1 MSVFRNDHSSI
12 LKRENFAQSHP
23 IDQIIDFGLFLP
35 LFGLSLI
42 LVGLIERLV
51 LRQIPG
57 LSAWLS
63 LRPA

>member
-1 MSVFRNDHSSI
+1 LALGLGVLLI
-12 LKRENFAQSHP
+12 C
-23 IDQIIDFGLFLP
+23 FGLFLP

-57 LSAWLS
+57 LRAWLS
-63 LRPA
+63 LRPARSDQAG

>member
-1 MSVFRNDHSSI
+1 
-12 LKRENFAQSHP
+12 LALGLGLLLLG
-23 IDQIIDFGLFLP
+23 FGLFLP

-42 LVGLIERLV
+42 VVGLIERLV

-57 LSAWLS
+57 VRAWLS